1 MHQYAQM
8 YFSSTSDWFFKA
20 VIITTHI
27 TVIVIGRFL
36 NYFFRNFLFVKL
48 GSSYIS
54 GLSSYFMYL
63 LIHICCRLDCTE
75 MVTTL
80 KMTIDKL
87 HCSDQIAIQQSL
99 SCSFRMHKGP
109 CFSWRALEVA
119 LDEVWYE
126 CLPTWLPLATLAVH
140 LALTVLATVCRDDRQ
155 KSHRL
160 ICDWN
165 KHCKLWPVGLC
176 LLSACVCVL
185 VCVCVHLCGCLLLCV
200 CAWLHVWYNQSQPHN
215 FPEKTTTPQP
225 QNLEAPF
232 VIVDLEF
239 IYQTSMT

>member
-1 MHQYAQM
+1 
-8 YFSSTSDWFFKA
+8 
-20 VIITTHI
+20 
-27 TVIVIGRFL
+27 
-36 NYFFRNFLFVKL
+36 
-48 GSSYIS
+48 
-54 GLSSYFMYL
+54 MYL
-63 LIHICCRLDCTE
+63 LIHICYRLDCTE

-87 HCSDQIAIQQSL
+87 HCSDQIAVQQSL

-176 LLSACVCVL
+176 LLSLCVCVRACVL
-185 VCVCVHLCGCLLLCV
+185 VCVCAFVWVCVHACLRLCMCVCVCVLLCV
-200 CAWLHVWYNQSQPHN
+200 CVYVCVCVCFCVCVYACVCVCVC
-215 FPEKTTTPQP
+215 FCVCVR
-225 QNLEAPF
+225 AC
-232 VIVDLEF
+232 VI
-239 IYQTSMT
+239 

>member
-1 MHQYAQM
+1 
-8 YFSSTSDWFFKA
+8 
-20 VIITTHI
+20 
-27 TVIVIGRFL
+27 
-36 NYFFRNFLFVKL
+36 
-48 GSSYIS
+48 
-54 GLSSYFMYL
+54 MYL
-63 LIHICCRLDCTE
+63 LIHICYRLDCTE

-87 HCSDQIAIQQSL
+87 HCSDQIAVQQSL

-119 LDEVWYE
+119 LVEVWYE

-176 LLSACVCVL
+176 LLSLCVCV
-185 VCVCVHLCGCLLLCV
+185 CLCV

-215 FPEKTTTPQP
+215 LPAKKTPQP
-225 QNLEAPF
+225 QNMEAPF